1 MNRREAQ
8 EIAKIGSFDLD
19 IRTQRIAWSDTM
31 RKILEVRPDEES
43 SVERYM
49 KMVHPDDLN
58 AVRETTAALFRGVV
72 PRENQYRILLD
83 DGRIKWIN
91 TRYRLLRDEHGEP
104 VSIHGTI
111 QDITAEKDAERR
123 LKEYSEGLEL
133 LVSQKVSEISAA
145 QLATIYALVS
155 LAESRDDDTGAHIE
169 RTGQYCGL
177 LAEKLRAHPLH
188 RGEVDDDFAEN
199 IVKASPL
206 HDIGKVGIPD
216 SILLKPAR
224 LTPEEFEI
232 MKTHVE
238 IGYQT
243 LMSVEKHYPNNAFIR
258 MGTDIA
264 RYHHEKWNGSGY
276 LHGLSGEA
284 IPLSARIMA
293 VADVYDALRSKR
305 VYKPAYPHE
314 RCVEIIAEGSGS
326 HFDPTLVSLF
336 MKNHV
341 RFGEIFDRSVRDEL
355 APDGA

>member
-1 MNRREAQ
+1 M
-8 EIAKIGSFDLD
+8 
-19 IRTQRIAWSDTM
+19 
-31 RKILEVRPDEES
+31 
-43 SVERYM
+43 
-49 KMVHPDDLN
+49 
-58 AVRETTAALFRGVV
+58 
-72 PRENQYRILLD
+72 
-83 DGRIKWIN
+83 
-91 TRYRLLRDEHGEP
+91 
-104 VSIHGTI
+104 
-111 QDITAEKDAERR
+111 
-123 LKEYSEGLEL
+123 
-133 LVSQKVSEISAA
+133 
-145 QLATIYALVS
+145 
-155 LAESRDDDTGAHIE
+155 
-169 RTGQYCGL
+169 
-177 LAEKLRAHPLH
+177 
-188 RGEVDDDFAEN
+188 
-199 IVKASPL
+199 KASPL

-216 SILLKPAR
+216 AILLKPAR

-243 LMSVEKHYPNNAFIR
+243 LISVEKHYPNNAFIR

-314 RCVEIIAEGSGS
+314 RCVEIIAEVRGA
-326 HFDPTLVSLF
+326 HFDPPLVSLF